1 MMFAHLNVVLL
12 VRALVL
18 VIVQVHVLEDV
29 VQPVQVCAIL
39 DVQDLVVVQI
49 VRNSVLTN
57 VA

>member
-1 MMFAHLNVVLL
+1 MFAHLNVELL
-12 VRALVL
+12 VKALVW
-18 VIVQVHVLEDV
+18 VIVQAIVLEDV
-29 VQPVQVCAIL
+29 VQHVQEPATL

>member
-1 MMFAHLNVVLL
+1 MFVHLNVELL
-12 VRALVL
+12 VKVLVL
-18 VIVQVHVLEDV
+18 VIVQAIVLEDV
-29 VQPVQVCAIL
+29 VQHVQEPATL